1 MKFQLTFS
9 IWSKSPTSK
18 RRSIY
23 PEEEGNK
30 SINLAEM
37 VVGRYLSINQQV
49 SGGGSRKTPVLLLC
63 HISASLKAVVT
74 RPRPDGS
81 SF

>member
-30 SINLAEM
+30 SINLAD
-37 VVGRYLSINQQV
+37 
-49 SGGGSRKTPVLLLC
+49 GGGEVSSDKSTSEWWWFKKDPD
-63 HISASLKAVVT
+63 AAAVPHF
-74 RPRPDGS
+74 R
-81 SF
+81 